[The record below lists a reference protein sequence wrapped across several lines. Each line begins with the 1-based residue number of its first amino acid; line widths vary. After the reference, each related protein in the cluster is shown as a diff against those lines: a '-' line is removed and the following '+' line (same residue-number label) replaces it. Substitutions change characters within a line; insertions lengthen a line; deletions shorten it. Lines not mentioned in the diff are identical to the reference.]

1 MYAIFATLI
10 IICSVLLVL
19 IILIQNPKGGGL
31 SSSFGGGA
39 SQMMGVKKTTDFL
52 EKATW
57 TLGISLIVLI
67 LASNFAINR
76 PDEGSVTTKGD
87 SSESTEFVV
96 EDNLGGDSLELNW
109 HIFRLKLLILIWHNS
124 CTMFI

>member
-1 MYAIFATLI
+1 MYTFFTTLI

-39 SQMMGVKKTTDFL
+39 NQMMGAKNTTDFL

-57 TLGISLIVLI
+57 TLAISLIVLI
-67 LASNFAINR
+67 LASNIRKER
-76 PDEGSVTTKGD
+76 PERNLQGPKG
-87 SSESTEFVV
+87 ESTETYYNL
-96 EDNLGGDSLELNW
+96 EDNLGEDS
-109 HIFRLKLLILIWHNS
+109 
-124 CTMFI
+124 M

>member
-1 MYAIFATLI
+1 MYTVFAILI
-10 IICSVLLVL
+10 IITSVLLVL
-19 IILIQNPKGGGL
+19 IVLVQNPKGGGL

-39 SQMMGVKKTTDFL
+39 GNQIMGAKKTTDFL

-57 TLGISLIVLI
+57 TLAISLIVLI

-76 PDEGSVTTKGD
+76 PDEGGSTTKGD

-96 EDNLGGDSLELNW
+96 EDNLGGDSL
-109 HIFRLKLLILIWHNS
+109 
-124 CTMFI
+124 

>member
-1 MYAIFATLI
+1 MTELFAILI
-10 IICSVLLVL
+10 IICALLLVL

-57 TLGISLIVLI
+57 TLAIMLITLSLL
-67 LASNFAINR
+67 SNFAIPRNTEQQSADIKSQEQI
-76 PDEGSVTTKGD
+76 DEAVIP
-87 SSESTEFVV
+87 
-96 EDNLGGDSLELNW
+96 NLPETPVREEN
-109 HIFRLKLLILIWHNS
+109 
-124 CTMFI
+124 

>member
-1 MYAIFATLI
+1 MYTIFATLI

-39 SQMMGVKKTTDFL
+39 NQMMGVKNTTDFL

-57 TLGISLIVLI
+57 TLAIALIILI
-67 LASNFAINR
+67 LASNFAIDR
-76 PDEGSVTTKGD
+76 DSKTAGEPTTQQKINQD
-87 SSESTEFVV
+87 Q
-96 EDNLGGDSLELNW
+96 
-109 HIFRLKLLILIWHNS
+109 LKYSNYL
-124 CTMFI
+124 

>member
-1 MYAIFATLI
+1 MYIILATLI

-39 SQMMGVKKTTDFL
+39 NQMMGAKNTTDFL

-57 TLGISLIVLI
+57 TLAISLIVLI
-67 LASNFAINR
+67 LASNIWIER
-76 PDEGSVTTKGD
+76 DVQGTRG
-87 SSESTEFVV
+87 ESTETR
-96 EDNLGGDSLELNW
+96 N
-109 HIFRLKLLILIWHNS
+109 
-124 CTMFI
+124 

>member
-1 MYAIFATLI
+1 MYETISILI

-57 TLGISLIVLI
+57 TLAISLIVLI
-67 LASNFAINR
+67 LASNIWIER
-76 PDEGSVTTKGD
+76 PEENSQGTA
-87 SSESTEFVV
+87 EQSTETR
-96 EDNLGGDSLELNW
+96 N
-109 HIFRLKLLILIWHNS
+109 
-124 CTMFI
+124 

>member
-1 MYAIFATLI
+1 MYVILATLI

-39 SQMMGVKKTTDFL
+39 NQMMGAKNTTDFL

-57 TLGISLIVLI
+57 TLAIVLI
-67 LASNFAINR
+67 SLSLLSNFAIPRNN
-76 PDEGSVTTKGD
+76 DV
-87 SSESTEFVV
+87 ES
-96 EDNLGGDSLELNW
+96 
-109 HIFRLKLLILIWHNS
+109 IFCIL
-124 CTMFI
+124 FYFG

>member
-1 MYAIFATLI
+1 MYETISILI

-39 SQMMGVKKTTDFL
+39 SQIMGAKNTTDFL

-57 TLGISLIVLI
+57 TLAISLIVLT
-67 LASNFAINR
+67 LVSN
-76 PDEGSVTTKGD
+76 
-87 SSESTEFVV
+87 
-96 EDNLGGDSLELNW
+96 
-109 HIFRLKLLILIWHNS
+109 IWV
-124 CTMFI
+124 